1 MVSKISREAKAELIE
16 AVRLRYRGA
25 SNYEKG
31 RILDEFVAVTSCHR
45 KHAIRLLSD
54 VGHRVS
60 ESPTPVRR
68 VYDEAVR
75 EALIVVWEAA
85 DRICSKRLKVALPS
99 LLAAL

>member
-54 VGHRVS
+54 VGHRVTDVGTAEKTARGFSGFIARVCDERRMMKS
-60 ESPTPVRR
+60 EF
-68 VYDEAVR
+68 A
-75 EALIVVWEAA
+75 
-85 DRICSKRLKVALPS
+85 
-99 LLAAL
+99 